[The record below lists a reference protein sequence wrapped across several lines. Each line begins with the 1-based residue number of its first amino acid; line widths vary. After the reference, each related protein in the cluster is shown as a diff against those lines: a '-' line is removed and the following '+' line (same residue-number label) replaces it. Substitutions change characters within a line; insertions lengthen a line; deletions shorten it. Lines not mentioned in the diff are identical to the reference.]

1 MRKEVICLLLFCIN
15 FYTGR
20 ISATG
25 DIVKLSYH
33 GNVIYKHIYGG
44 SNGKGFT
51 NGSVFF

>member
-1 MRKEVICLLLFCIN
+1 MLASFFIN

-33 GNVIYKHIYGG
+33 GNIIYKHI
-44 SNGKGFT
+44 
-51 NGSVFF
+51 